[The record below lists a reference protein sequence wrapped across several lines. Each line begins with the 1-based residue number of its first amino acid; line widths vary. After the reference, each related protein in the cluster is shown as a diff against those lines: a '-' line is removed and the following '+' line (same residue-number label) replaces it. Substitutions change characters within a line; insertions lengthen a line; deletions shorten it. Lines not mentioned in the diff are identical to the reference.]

1 MAKESNDGC
10 ANVVGGVIVFV
21 IIAITAIP
29 KEIWIVI
36 GVMAGIGVLMAVI
49 GKTTSRR
56 GADIVALTT
65 AKLVRVTGA
74 ALQNSSDSCRMHF
87 YQSFLAVL
95 SARLTS
101 ANVRLVSF

>member
-1 MAKESNDGC
+1 MLFAS
-10 ANVVGGVIVFV
+10 AASWAWIP
-21 IIAITAIP
+21 IA
-29 KEIWIVI
+29 
-36 GVMAGIGVLMAVI
+36 L
-49 GKTTSRR
+49 
-56 GADIVALTT
+56 
-65 AKLVRVTGA
+65 TGA